1 MEEKPST
8 IYRKNFNQT
17 RCNTPTR
24 KRISEVESRIAEGN
38 KHHAETVQSNFAKYG
53 TGKLAPEGTV
63 ARLSGVPYPK
73 LKNMSSGDTQS
84 FYYGYYDRGN
94 TNIRILIETGS
105 TSIPLLTDNITK
117 VYQEI
122 NKTFGLKKKEMP
134 YEELDEETKYNE
146 ILRVIGF
153 NDGKNPEIDFDNL
166 NEVIKNCI
174 PYREGYELGK
184 DLRTSMEYQ
193 NITLKGTRR

>member
-1 MEEKPST
+1 MKEIPNRLYGSKFISQ
-8 IYRKNFNQT
+8 RKVQVT
-17 RCNTPTR
+17 RQEVSQ
-24 KRISEVESRIAEGN
+24 SEANKVETQ
-38 KHHAETVQSNFAKYG
+38 KHHAEVAKLNFVKYG
-53 TGKLAPEGTV
+53 TGKLIPEGTV

-73 LKNMSSGDTQS
+73 LKNVSSGDSQS

-105 TSIPLLTDNITK
+105 TNIPLLTDNITK

-134 YEELDEETKYNE
+134 YEELNEEIKYNE

-153 NDGKNPEIDFDNL
+153 NDGKNPEIVFDNL
-166 NEVIKNCI
+166 NEVIRNCI

-184 DLRTSMEYQ
+184 DLRTSIEYQ
-193 NITLKGTRR
+193 NMSSKGTRR

>member
-1 MEEKPST
+1 MQERPST
-8 IYRKNFNQT
+8 LYRKNFSQT
-17 RCNTPTR
+17 RSNTPTR
-24 KRISEVESRIAEGN
+24 QKISQIEASKVEN
-38 KHHAETVQSNFAKYG
+38 DKHRAETAKSNFAKYG

-63 ARLSGVPYPK
+63 ARLSGVPYPN
-73 LKNMSSGDTQS
+73 LERRIEADIQS
-84 FYYGYYDRGN
+84 FHYGYYDRGN

-122 NKTFGLKKKEMP
+122 SKTFDLNKEEMF
-134 YEELDEETKYNE
+134 YEEV
-146 ILRVIGF
+146 LRVIGF

-166 NEVIKNCI
+166 SAVIRNCI

-184 DLRTSMEYQ
+184 SLRESIEYQ
-193 NITLKGTRR
+193 NMTSKGMRR

>member
-1 MEEKPST
+1 MDEKP
-8 IYRKNFNQT
+8 

-24 KRISEVESRIAEGN
+24 KRISEVESRIAEWD
-38 KHHAETVQSNFAKYG
+38 KHHAETAQSNFAKYG

-73 LKNMSSGDTQS
+73 LKNISSGDTKS

-122 NKTFGLKKKEMP
+122 NKTFGLNRKEMP

-153 NDGKNPEIDFDNL
+153 NDGKNPEIAFDSL
-166 NEVIKNCI
+166 NEVIRNCI

-184 DLRTSMEYQ
+184 YLREDIDYQ
-193 NITLKGTRR
+193 NMTSKGIRR